1 MLRRLGA
8 LFPLARY
15 QVEGESMTPAF
26 SPGERVLVNK
36 AAYLFSRPRP
46 GDLVVVRDPRQPA
59 RLLLK
64 RIDRPAGDGGWLVLG
79 DNPPAST
86 DSRAFGPVGREQIV
100 GKVWFRY

>member
-8 LFPLARY
+8 LIPLGRY
-15 QVEGESMTPAF
+15 QVEGESMAPTM

-36 AAYLFSRPRP
+36 VAYRRADPRP
-46 GDLVVVRDPRQPA
+46 GDLVVVRDPREPD

-64 RIDRPAGDGGWLVLG
+64 RIDGLADGGWLVLG
-79 DNPPAST
+79 DNAGAST
-86 DSRAFGPVGREQIV
+86 DSRAFGPVSKELII

>member
-8 LFPLARY
+8 LFPLARFRI
-15 QVEGESMTPAF
+15 EGESMAPGL
-26 SPGERVLVNK
+26 SRGERVVVNK
-36 AAYLFSRPRP
+36 AAYLLSRPRP
-46 GDLVVVRDPRQPA
+46 GDLVVVREPRRPD

-64 RIDRPAGDGGWLVLG
+64 RIDQPAGDDGWLVLG

-86 DSRAFGPVGREQIV
+86 DSRAFGPVGRGQIV